1 MTKYKEYV
9 AKMLE
14 ENKEVF
20 ESFRKLHDEYA
31 LNSDGLQDRFNMEG
45 KKVLEIIHEYE
56 NRLCANTERGMY
68 NKFSQGLAE
77 KFQNEVRKIFPKIDY
92 VGLITETSVATR
104 IPNTEFIIK
113 KIELIS
119 KLVK

>member
-14 ENKEVF
+14 ENKEIF

-31 LNSDGLQDRFNMEG
+31 LNPDGLQDKFNDEG

-92 VGLITETSVATR
+92 VGLITESPQSTSIAQ
-104 IPNTEFIIK
+104 EFFLK
-113 KIELIS
+113 KINLS
-119 KLVK
+119 